1 MKKTQT
7 YNAFTLVE
15 ILVALVIGS
24 IAIGFAYSTF
34 YMVNQQFNQQKET
47 HEKLSNMYRLKSL
60 LSLDSQKA
68 HKVALGPQ
76 QLLLQ
81 QAERIV
87 VYEVHKSLG
96 ALVRITADQIDTFL
110 VAPSGFETLEMEDP
124 FEGFSNLIYLK
135 FGSSTIPLLVKQEQT
150 AVKKIRARYEN

>member
-60 LSLDSQKA
+60 LSLDSQKVQ
-68 HKVALGPQ
+68 KVTLVPQ
-76 QLLLQ
+76 QLSIE

-87 VYEVHKSLG
+87 VYELHKSLG

-110 VAPSGFETLEMEDP
+110 VAPNRFETIEMEDP

-135 FGSSTIPLLVKQEQT
+135 FGSSTIPLLIKQEQT
-150 AVKKIRARYEN
+150 ALKKIRARYEN